1 MPDEVKS
8 TPEPEEATFFPKG
21 AIFFFVLLL
30 LFYVALW
37 FLIYGIMIA
46 RS

>member
-8 TPEPEEATFFPKG
+8 SLEPDDAKFFPKG
-21 AIFFFVLLL
+21 AIFFFALLL
-30 LFYVALW
+30 IFYAALW